1 MNDRQKYN
9 SFNLPYGVMTHL
21 SIGCALI
28 DPGQDHVFEDLNRG
42 LKSDAV
48 FSDIGPVFV
57 FIPFEHA

>member
-9 SFNLPYGVMTHL
+9 SFDLAYGVMAHL
-21 SIGCALI
+21 AIGCALI
-28 DPGQDHVFEDLNRG
+28 GPGQNRVFEDSDRG

-48 FSDIGPVFV
+48 LSDIGPVFV